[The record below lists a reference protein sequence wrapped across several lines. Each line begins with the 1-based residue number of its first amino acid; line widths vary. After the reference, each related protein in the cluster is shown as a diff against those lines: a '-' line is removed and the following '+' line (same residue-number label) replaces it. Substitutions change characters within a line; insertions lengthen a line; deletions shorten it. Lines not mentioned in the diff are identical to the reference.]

1 MMGPMQT
8 PQFHNSHTSHKS
20 FFWFFTM
27 SYATPADFLQRYDA
41 RLIGDLVSDTGTPV
55 SAGGLP
61 TNAVLQAVLD
71 DASAAVDAAV
81 FVGDRYTPAQMASLS
96 TTAASFVRRLVCDL
110 ALLYLKRR
118 RGRFDAEKDSALLK
132 ELNETLKSLR
142 EGEDYL
148 MLGTQTEAAA
158 ATIEL
163 VQPHLVAVPALRTI
177 RNRTRN
183 YYPLPPDGFDPQG
196 DCLH

>member
-1 MMGPMQT
+1 M
-8 PQFHNSHTSHKS
+8 
-20 FFWFFTM
+20 
-27 SYATPADFLQRYDA
+27 YATPADFLQRYDA

-55 SAGGLP
+55 SAGSL
-61 TNAVLQAVLD
+61 TANAVLQAALD

-142 EGEDYL
+142 DGEDYL

-158 ATIEL
+158 STIEL

-183 YYPLPPDGFDPQG
+183 YYPLPPDGDDRP
-196 DCLH
+196 